1 MTEDEERKIDNL
13 KQTLVRAKAYGVLDA
28 VESLEKEN
36 ERLKGIDAIEINGLR
51 FNSPFEMIKWIG
63 NAQFE
68 IKELKAQIE
77 LYKEMLERNPCVV
90 TPDWHCSDCLKE
102 NEELKAQIKEL
113 QKCEDCSHCNDF
125 GLCGM
130 DCHNKDKWEKRK

>member
-1 MTEDEERKIDNL
+1 MIDEEKKEIL
-13 KQTLVRAKAYGVLDA
+13 KSTEKLWNERNRLK
-28 VESLEKEN
+28 ELEKEN

-77 LYKEMLERNPCVV
+77 
-90 TPDWHCSDCLKE
+90 
-102 NEELKAQIKEL
+102 ELKTCWNCKKEFT
-113 QKCEDCSHCNDF
+113 EDCETCKR
-125 GLCGM
+125 GLYGGG
-130 DCHNKDKWEKRK
+130 KDNWEVIE